1 MDWARYKA
9 LCDTPDVCSRWMLQ
23 QTLELLNDG
32 GLQARLERIL
42 AQRPL
47 PKPDD
52 HRGGAATDMFRVDL
66 SLEEV
71 RAVRRQVEAARVR
84 GESTSATRGR
94 GLGGFIEAWQEY
106 EAFLEREPT
115 RGGPPVCS
123 RES

>member
-1 MDWARYKA
+1 MDWDRYKA

-32 GLQARLERIL
+32 ALQARLERVL
-42 AQRPL
+42 AEQPL
-47 PKPDD
+47 PKPED

-66 SLEEV
+66 SFEEV
-71 RAVRRQVEAARVR
+71 QAVRRQVEAARSR
-84 GESTSATRGR
+84 GATTSATRGR

-106 EAFLEREPT
+106 EAFLAREPV
-115 RGGPPVCS
+115 RGVPPACS